1 MILMFLSL
9 SQDQFGCNFYIFK
22 FFFVCN
28 FYNTLYSCVHRLK
41 MMYLN
46 FFSLILDF
54 IIVIVDLILI
64 RILNLCS

>member
-1 MILMFLSL
+1 
-9 SQDQFGCNFYIFK
+9 
-22 FFFVCN
+22 
-28 FYNTLYSCVHRLK
+28 

>member
-1 MILMFLSL
+1 
-9 SQDQFGCNFYIFK
+9 
-22 FFFVCN
+22 
-28 FYNTLYSCVHRLK
+28 
-41 MMYLN
+41 MYLN

>member
-1 MILMFLSL
+1 
-9 SQDQFGCNFYIFK
+9 
-22 FFFVCN
+22 
-28 FYNTLYSCVHRLK
+28 

-46 FFSLILDF
+46 FFPLILDF

>member
-1 MILMFLSL
+1 
-9 SQDQFGCNFYIFK
+9 
-22 FFFVCN
+22 
-28 FYNTLYSCVHRLK
+28 

-64 RILNLCS
+64 RILNFCS

>member
-1 MILMFLSL
+1 
-9 SQDQFGCNFYIFK
+9 
-22 FFFVCN
+22 
-28 FYNTLYSCVHRLK
+28 

-46 FFSLILDF
+46 FFSVILDF

>member
-1 MILMFLSL
+1 MCS
-9 SQDQFGCNFYIFK
+9 
-22 FFFVCN
+22 
-28 FYNTLYSCVHRLK
+28 FYNILYSCVHRLK